1 MNGFDLMRLALRA
14 LAMHRL
20 RTLLTAVGVGVG
32 VAAVVLLTSIGEGM
46 YDFIEHE
53 ATRFGTHFLVVT
65 PGKDETFGGPPG
77 MRTNTVR
84 PLTLD
89 DALAIGQLDSV
100 VAVAPAVTGLAEVE
114 QEGIKRNVM
123 ALGTGPE
130 LPEIFSFEV
139 AYGRFLPN
147 EDWLAARP
155 LAVLGSQLKS
165 ELFGANS
172 ALGAYIRVSGQRFR
186 VIGVL
191 ADAGAT
197 VGFDLNNIVYI
208 PVKHAMEIY
217 NVLGVQEIDVRYRKD
232 RPAAE
237 VNSAITR
244 LLRTRHGTEDFS
256 ITTQDQMLST
266 MRVILSTITA
276 AVAALGGIS
285 LVVGGVGIFTI
296 MTISIQE
303 RIFEIGL
310 LRSLGARRREVRRMF
325 LAEALA
331 LGGAGGLLGLILG
344 QLAVWLLSALA
355 PGIPVSV
362 SVAYTAAAMTVA
374 VVIGLLAGVAPAVRA
389 ARMNPVLALRAE

>member
-1 MNGFDLMRLALRA
+1 MTPIDLLRLALRA
-14 LAMHRL
+14 LTMHRL
-20 RTLLTAVGVGVG
+20 RTLLTALGTGVG

-53 ATRFGTHFLVVT
+53 ATRFGTHFLVIN

-89 DALAIGQLDSV
+89 DALAIRQLDSV
-100 VAVAPAVTGLAEVE
+100 VAVAPAVMGLAEVE

-130 LPEIFSFEV
+130 LPDIFSMEV
-139 AYGRFLPN
+139 ASGRFLPN
-147 EDWLAARP
+147 EEYLSARP
-155 LAVLGSQLKS
+155 LAVLGSTLKN
-165 ELFGANS
+165 ELFGADN

-191 ADAGAT
+191 ADAGTT
-197 VGFDLNNIVYI
+197 VGFDLNDIVYV

-217 NVLGVQEIDVRYRKD
+217 NVLGLQEIDVRYRED

-237 VNSAITR
+237 VEGDITR
-244 LLRTRHGTEDFS
+244 LLIARHGSEDFQ
-256 ITTQDQMLST
+256 ITTQDQMLDT
-266 MRVILSTITA
+266 MRVILSTITG
-276 AVAALGGIS
+276 AVAAIGGIS
-285 LVVGGVGIFTI
+285 LAVGGVGIFTI

-310 LRSLGARRREVRRMF
+310 LRSLGARRREVRRLF

-331 LGGAGGLLGLILG
+331 LGVAGGLLGLVLG
-344 QLAVWLLSALA
+344 QLAAWLLAALV
-355 PGIPVSV
+355 PVIPVSV
-362 SVAYTAAAMTVA
+362 SAGYTAAAMMIA
-374 VVIGLLAGVAPAVRA
+374 VLIGILAGVVPAVRA

>member
-1 MNGFDLMRLALRA
+1 MNLIDLMRLALRA
-14 LAMHRL
+14 LTMHRL
-20 RTLLTAVGVGVG
+20 RTLLTALGTGVG

-46 YDFIEHE
+46 YNYIEHE

-77 MRTNTVR
+77 MNTNTVR

-89 DALAIGQLDSV
+89 DAEAIRQLDSV

-114 QEGIKRNVM
+114 KGGLKRNVM
-123 ALGTGPE
+123 AMGTGAE
-130 LPEIFSFEV
+130 LPQIFSFEI
-139 AYGRFLPN
+139 AYGRFLPD
-147 EDWLAARP
+147 EEYLSARP
-155 LAVLGSQLKS
+155 MAVLGSKLKN
-165 ELFGANS
+165 ELFGADN

-186 VIGVL
+186 VVGVL
-191 ADAGAT
+191 ADAGTT
-197 VGFDLNNIVYI
+197 VGFDLNDIAYI

-217 NVLGVQEIDVRYRKD
+217 NMLGVQEIDVRYRED
-232 RPAAE
+232 RPTVE
-237 VNSAITR
+237 VEGDITR
-244 LLRTRHGTEDFS
+244 LLEARHGSVDFT
-256 ITTQDQMLST
+256 ITTQDQMLNT

-310 LRSLGARRREVRRMF
+310 LRSLGARRREVRRLF

-331 LGGAGGLLGLILG
+331 LGAAGGLLGLVLG
-344 QLAVWLLSALA
+344 QLAAWLLAALF
-355 PGIPVSV
+355 PVIPVSV
-362 SVAYTAAAMTVA
+362 SAAYTAAALLIA
-374 VVIGLLAGVAPAVRA
+374 VLIGVLAGVAPAVRA

>member
-1 MNGFDLMRLALRA
+1 MSGLDLIRQALRA

-20 RTLLTAVGVGVG
+20 RTLLTALGTGVG

-46 YDFIEHE
+46 YDFIEQE
-53 ATRFGTHFLVVT
+53 ATRFGTHFLVIT

-77 MRTNTVR
+77 MNTNTVR

-89 DALAIGQLDSV
+89 DALAIAQLDSV
-100 VAVAPAVTGLAEVE
+100 AAVAPAVMGMAEVE
-114 QEGIKRNVM
+114 QGGVKRNVTV
-123 ALGTGPE
+123 LGTGPE

-139 AYGRFLPN
+139 AAGRFLPN
-147 EDWLAARP
+147 EDLLAARP
-155 LAVLGSQLKS
+155 LAVLGSKLKN
-165 ELFGANS
+165 ELFGANN
-172 ALGAYIRVSGQRFR
+172 ALGAHIRVSGQRFR

-191 ADAGAT
+191 ADAGTT
-197 VGFDLNNIVYI
+197 VGFDLNDIVYV
-208 PVKHAMEIY
+208 PVKHTMEIY
-217 NVLGVQEIDVRYRKD
+217 NVLGVHEIDVRYQED

-237 VNSAITR
+237 VEGDITR
-244 LLRTRHGTEDFS
+244 LLAARHGSEDFEV
-256 ITTQDQMLST
+256 TTQDQMLNT
-266 MRVILSTITA
+266 MRVILSTITG

-310 LRSLGARRREVRRMF
+310 LRSLGARRREVRRLF

-331 LGGAGGLLGLILG
+331 LGAAGGLLGLVLG
-344 QLAVWLLSALA
+344 QSTAWLLAALVPA
-355 PGIPVSV
+355 IPVSV
-362 SVAYTAAAMTVA
+362 SVPYSAAALLIA
-374 VVIGLLAGVAPAVRA
+374 VLIGALAGVAPAARA

>member
-1 MNGFDLMRLALRA
+1 MKPLDLLLLALRA
-14 LAMHRL
+14 LSMHRL
-20 RTLLTAVGVGVG
+20 RTLLTALGTGVG

-53 ATRFGTHFLVVT
+53 ATRFGTHFLVIT
-65 PGKDETFGGPPG
+65 PGKDITFGGPPG
-77 MRTNTVR
+77 MNTNTVR

-89 DALAIGQLDSV
+89 DALAIRQLDSV

-114 QEGIKRNVM
+114 QGSVKRNVM
-123 ALGTGPE
+123 MLGSGPE

-139 AYGRFLPN
+139 ASGRFLPD
-147 EDWLAARP
+147 EEMLSARP
-155 LAVLGSQLKS
+155 LAVLGSTLKN
-165 ELFGANS
+165 ELFGADN
-172 ALGAYIRVSGQRFR
+172 ALGAHIRVSGQRFT

-191 ADAGAT
+191 ADAGT
-197 VGFDLNNIVYI
+197 MVGFDLNDIVYVPI
-208 PVKHAMEIY
+208 KHAMEIY
-217 NVLGVQEIDVRYRKD
+217 NVLGVQEIDVRYRED
-232 RPAAE
+232 WPAAE
-237 VNSAITR
+237 VEGDISR
-244 LLRTRHGTEDFS
+244 LLIARHGSEDFE
-256 ITTQDQMLST
+256 ITTQDQMLNT

-310 LRSLGARRREVRRMF
+310 LRSLGARRREVRRLF

-331 LGGAGGLLGLILG
+331 LGTAGGLLGLALG
-344 QLAVWLLSALA
+344 QLAAWTLGALF
-355 PGIPVSV
+355 PVIPVSV
-362 SVAYTAAAMTVA
+362 SAAYTVAALMIA
-374 VVIGLLAGVAPAVRA
+374 VLIGILAGVAPAVRA

>member
-1 MNGFDLMRLALRA
+1 MNVPDLLHLALRA

-20 RTLLTAVGVGVG
+20 RTLLTALGTGVG
-32 VAAVVLLTSIGEGM
+32 VAAVVLLTSIGEGT
-46 YDFIEHE
+46 YKFIEHE

-89 DALAIGQLDSV
+89 DALAIRQLDSV
-100 VAVAPAVTGLAEVE
+100 VAVAPAVMGLAEIE
-114 QEGIKRNVM
+114 QGGVKRNVM

-139 AYGRFLPN
+139 AAGRFLPN
-147 EDWLAARP
+147 EDLLAARP
-155 LAVLGSQLKS
+155 LAVLGSTLKN
-165 ELFGANS
+165 ELFGADS

-191 ADAGAT
+191 ADAGTT
-197 VGFDLNNIVYI
+197 VGFDLNEIAYI

-217 NVLGVQEIDVRYRKD
+217 NVLGVQEIDVRYREE

-237 VNSAITR
+237 VEGDITR
-244 LLRTRHGTEDFS
+244 LLMARHGAEDFS
-256 ITTQDQMLST
+256 ITTQDQMLNT

-310 LRSLGARRREVRRMF
+310 LRSLGARRREVRRLF

-331 LGGAGGLLGLILG
+331 LGVAGGLLGLVLG
-344 QLAVWLLSALA
+344 QAAAWLLRALV
-355 PGIPVSV
+355 PSIPVSV
-362 SVAYTAAAMTVA
+362 SAGYTVAAMMIA
-374 VVIGLLAGVAPAVRA
+374 VVIGILAGVAPAVRA